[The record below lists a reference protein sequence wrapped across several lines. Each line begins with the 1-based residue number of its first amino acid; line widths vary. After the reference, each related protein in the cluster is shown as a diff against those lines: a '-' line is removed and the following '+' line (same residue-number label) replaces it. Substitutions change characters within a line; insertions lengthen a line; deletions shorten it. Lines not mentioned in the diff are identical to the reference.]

1 MLFHVLDN
9 LHLFGMEIEPSF
21 FGRSINL
28 FPFGERKENIF
39 PTEAPYHDVVFPVAF
54 EYRSLV
60 VLQELLELFFI
71 TESRIKTLIEISCG
85 AACVFGEVEF
95 PVSFGSEVPVLW
107 VRFGIEP

>member
-9 LHLFGMEIEPSF
+9 LYLFGMEIQSSLY
-21 FGRSINL
+21 GRGFYL
-28 FPFGERKENIF
+28 FPFGERKEDIF

-60 VLQELLELFFI
+60 VLQELPELFFI

-95 PVSFGSEVPVLW
+95 PVSFGSEAPVLW